1 MKAKRFDDCLPN
13 DTNKQGSWEIRQAG
27 GNKPKCNI
35 FSIILMVGNP
45 TVAACLDSL
54 NRKSELIS
62 EKYWVA
68 KAKKNIARGK
78 T

>member
-1 MKAKRFDDCLPN
+1 
-13 DTNKQGSWEIRQAG
+13 
-27 GNKPKCNI
+27 
-35 FSIILMVGNP
+35 MVENP
-45 TVAACLDSL
+45 TVAACSDSL